1 MRVKLLVPLS
11 VSFLA
16 AFVAQIEGTIVT
28 LWASDRSTA
37 CSTSS
42 PAEACSLNS
51 VVAFIAGTFF
61 AVETLAATLTS
72 LVLYR
77 NGRRLGAG
85 VTAAGL
91 VAALALEHVW
101 LLT

>member
-1 MRVKLLVPLS
+1 MRAKLLFPLS
-11 VSFLA
+11 VSFIA
-16 AFVAQIEGTIVT
+16 AFAAQVEGTIVT
-28 LWASDRSTA
+28 LWASGRSTA

-51 VVAFIAGTFF
+51 VVGFIAGSFF

-77 NGRRLGAG
+77 NGKRFGAG
-85 VTAAGL
+85 VTAASL
-91 VAALALEHVW
+91 VAALAVEHVW

>member
-1 MRVKLLVPLS
+1 MRLRLLVPIS
-11 VSFLA
+11 VSFVA
-16 AFVAQIEGTIVT
+16 AMAAQVEGTVVT

-51 VVAFIAGTFF
+51 VVAFLAGTFF

-77 NGRRLGAG
+77 NGRRFGAG
-85 VTAAGL
+85 VTAASL
-91 VAALALEHVW
+91 VGALAIEHMW